1 MIACSILTVYGKLMQ
16 LLTITFITSKSKRVI
31 SKYSLMLIYF
41 SELRI
46 MFIASKNKQGFY
58 LADICLIY
66 FNTGKLNN

>member
-46 MFIASKNKQGFY
+46 MFIASKNKQGILSCRY
-58 LADICLIY
+58 LSDLLQY
-66 FNTGKLNN
+66 WKTE